1 MSQSEDESLDER
13 LSQTL
18 TPKTAFQAA
27 FGRPTEKRSPNPKS
41 IEELRDVYNK
51 IDCTELT
58 RFMWKRVEEHEGVN
72 GTFKQIGDMYSWI
85 RTNMKTTI
93 MYEQTVT
100 SRMKTAGKKF
110 CSLCMAER
118 VNIFCATNSEGSNKL
133 MNKKSELT
141 GVYSCNARFLRLY
154 LKGVG
159 VLTRLP
165 VDVEN

>member
-1 MSQSEDESLDER
+1 
-13 LSQTL
+13 
-18 TPKTAFQAA
+18 
-27 FGRPTEKRSPNPKS
+27 
-41 IEELRDVYNK
+41 
-51 IDCTELT
+51 
-58 RFMWKRVEEHEGVN
+58 
-72 GTFKQIGDMYSWI
+72 
-85 RTNMKTTI
+85 MKTTI

-141 GVYSCNARFLRLY
+141 GACSCNARFLRLY

-165 VDVEN
+165 VEVKNWLVEFVRRD